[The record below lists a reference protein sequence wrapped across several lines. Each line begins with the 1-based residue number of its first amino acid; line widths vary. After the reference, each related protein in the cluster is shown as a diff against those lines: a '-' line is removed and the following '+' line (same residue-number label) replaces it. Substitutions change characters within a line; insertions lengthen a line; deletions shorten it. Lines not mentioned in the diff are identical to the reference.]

1 MLRQL
6 IEADELGRVLF
17 AIMIVLGMII
27 SGIIVHRHLEQGHEL
42 AKIKAMSIYAGDRN
56 AD

>member
-6 IEADELGRVLF
+6 IEADELWRVLLT
-17 AIMIVLGMII
+17 IMIVLGMII
-27 SGIIVHRHLEQGHEL
+27 AGIIFYRHLEQGHEL